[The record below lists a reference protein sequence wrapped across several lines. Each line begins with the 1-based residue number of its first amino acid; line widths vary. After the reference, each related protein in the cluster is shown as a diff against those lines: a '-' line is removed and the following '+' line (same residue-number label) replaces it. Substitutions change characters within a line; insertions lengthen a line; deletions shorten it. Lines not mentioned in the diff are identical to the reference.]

1 MGIQDDI
8 FDIEDRVKNTPEA
21 ESFERVITYLGNL
34 EKQLEQHREFYY
46 AASELRRVSKKIDKW
61 TKK

>member
-8 FDIEDRVKNTPEA
+8 FDVEDRVKNTHEA
-21 ESFERVITYLGNL
+21 ESFDRVVTYLGNL
-34 EKQLEQHREFYY
+34 EKQLEQYREFYY
-46 AASELRRVSKKIDKW
+46 AASELRRVSKKLEKG

>member
-21 ESFERVITYLGNL
+21 ESFDRVIAYLGNL
-34 EKQLEQHREFYY
+34 EKQLEQYREFYY
-46 AASELRRVSKKIDKW
+46 TASELRRVSKKIDKW